1 MIKPVPDPPAP
12 SPTTAHTHFA
22 TCNGSHPPLFTVCE
36 GASIEDVLVHL
47 TMSLASAYETNYQVC
62 ESASKP
68 MQSLAWAT
76 QHSLEICQ
84 ALVESLLRG
93 GRKSEV
99 AG

>member
-1 MIKPVPDPPAP
+1 MFKPVPDPP

-22 TCNGSHPPLFTVCE
+22 TCNHSPPPLFSVCA
-36 GASIEDVLVHL
+36 GARLEDVLVHL
-47 TMSLASAYETNYQVC
+47 SMSLASAYETNYQVC

-84 ALVESLLRG
+84 ALVESLLRKDRDG
-93 GRKSEV
+93 EV